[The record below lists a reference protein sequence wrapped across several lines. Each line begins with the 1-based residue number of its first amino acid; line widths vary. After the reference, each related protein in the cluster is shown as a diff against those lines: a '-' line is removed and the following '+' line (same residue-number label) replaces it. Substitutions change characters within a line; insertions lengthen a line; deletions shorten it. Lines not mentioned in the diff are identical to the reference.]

1 MSEFVRAFEVLLLS
15 QSWLFGM
22 YAMYLLVTGS
32 GLYRAVFMERELLE
46 RIALPAILLF
56 AGVFRLSMDRQ
67 VPGYAVIAVPVLL
80 LIAVVVAVKLVQ
92 LIVPPTLFFFFG
104 WVFLLM
110 VSILKV
116 APEEVRDKVFSILRG
131 LLERGEAS

>member
-1 MSEFVRAFEVLLLS
+1 
-15 QSWLFGM
+15 
-22 YAMYLLVTGS
+22 
-32 GLYRAVFMERELLE
+32 
-46 RIALPAILLF
+46 
-56 AGVFRLSMDRQ
+56 MDRQ
-67 VPGYAVIAVPVLL
+67 VPGYAVIAVPAVL
-80 LIAVVVAVKLVQ
+80 LIAVVVAVKLIQ

>member
-1 MSEFVRAFEVLLLS
+1 MSEFVRAFETLLLP
-15 QSWLFGM
+15 QFWLFGM
-22 YAMYLLVTGS
+22 YALYLLVTGS
-32 GLYRAVFMERELLE
+32 SLYRAVFMQRELPE
-46 RIALPAILLF
+46 RIALPALLLF

-67 VPGYAVIAVPVLL
+67 VPGYAVIAVPVVLL
-80 LIAVVVAVKLVQ
+80 VAVVFAVKLVQ

-116 APEEVRDKVFSILRG
+116 APEEVRDRVFRILRG
-131 LLERGEAS
+131 LLERGETS

>member
-1 MSEFVRAFEVLLLS
+1 MF
-15 QSWLFGM
+15 
-22 YAMYLLVTGS
+22 
-32 GLYRAVFMERELLE
+32 
-46 RIALPAILLF
+46 RIS
-56 AGVFRLSMDRQ
+56 VDRQ
-67 VPGYAVIAVPVLL
+67 VPGYAVIAVPVVL

-110 VSILKV
+110 MSILKV
-116 APEEVRDKVFSILRG
+116 APEEARDKVFSILRR

>member
-32 GLYRAVFMERELLE
+32 GLYRAVFMERELPE
-46 RIALPAILLF
+46 RIALPALLLF
-56 AGVFRLSMDRQ
+56 VGVFRLSMDRQ
-67 VPGYAVIAVPVLL
+67 VPGYAVIAVPVVLL
-80 LIAVVVAVKLVQ
+80 VAVVFAVKLVQ

>member
-1 MSEFVRAFEVLLLS
+1 MSEFVRAFETLLLS
-15 QSWLFGM
+15 QFWLFGM
-22 YAMYLLVTGS
+22 YALYLLVTGS
-32 GLYRAVFMERELLE
+32 SLYRAVFMQRELPE
-46 RIALPAILLF
+46 RIALPALLLF

-67 VPGYAVIAVPVLL
+67 VPGYAVIAVPVVL
-80 LIAVVVAVKLVQ
+80 LVQ

-116 APEEVRDKVFSILRG
+116 APEEVRDRVFRILRG
-131 LLERGEAS
+131 LLERGETS

>member
-1 MSEFVRAFEVLLLS
+1 MSEFVRAFETLLPA
-15 QSWLFGM
+15 QFWLFGM
-22 YAMYLLVTGS
+22 YALYLLVTDS
-32 GLYRAVFMERELLE
+32 RLYRAVFMQRELPE
-46 RIALPAILLF
+46 RIALPALLLF

-67 VPGYAVIAVPVLL
+67 VPGYAVIAVPVVLL
-80 LIAVVVAVKLVQ
+80 VAVVFAVKLVQ

-116 APEEVRDKVFSILRG
+116 APEEVRDRVFRILRG
-131 LLERGEAS
+131 LLERGETS

>member
-32 GLYRAVFMERELLE
+32 GLYRAVFMERELPE
-46 RIALPAILLF
+46 RIALPALLLF
-56 AGVFRLSMDRQ
+56 VGVFRLSVDRQ
-67 VPGYAVIAVPVLL
+67 VPGYAVIAVPVVL
-80 LIAVVVAVKLVQ
+80 LIAVVLAVKFVQ

-131 LLERGEAS
+131 LLECGEAS

>member
-1 MSEFVRAFEVLLLS
+1 MSEFVRAFETLLPA
-15 QSWLFGM
+15 QFWLFGM
-22 YAMYLLVTGS
+22 YALYLLVTDS
-32 GLYRAVFMERELLE
+32 RLYRAVFTQRELPE
-46 RIALPAILLF
+46 RIALPALLLF
-56 AGVFRLSMDRQ
+56 TGVFRLSMDRQ
-67 VPGYAVIAVPVLL
+67 APGYAVIALPVVLRV
-80 LIAVVVAVKLVQ
+80 AVVFAVKLVQ

-116 APEEVRDKVFSILRG
+116 APEEVRDRVFSILRG

>member
-1 MSEFVRAFEVLLLS
+1 MSEFVRAFETLLLS
-15 QSWLFGM
+15 QFWLFGM
-22 YAMYLLVTGS
+22 YTLYLLVTGS
-32 GLYRAVFMERELLE
+32 RLYRAVFMQRELPE
-46 RIALPAILLF
+46 RIALPALLLF
-56 AGVFRLSMDRQ
+56 TGVFRLSMDRQ
-67 VPGYAVIAVPVLL
+67 VPSYAVIAVPAVL
-80 LIAVVVAVKLVQ
+80 LIAVVVAVKLIQ
-92 LIVPPTLFFFFG
+92 LIVPPALFFFFG